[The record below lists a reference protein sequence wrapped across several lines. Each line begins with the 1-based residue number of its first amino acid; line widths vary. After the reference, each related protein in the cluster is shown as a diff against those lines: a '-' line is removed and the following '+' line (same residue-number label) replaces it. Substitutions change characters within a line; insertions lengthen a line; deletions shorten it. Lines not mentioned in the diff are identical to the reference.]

1 MEIIEKLEKIIKEN
15 KYNNAFMCILY
26 NMSCNDNYSE
36 LNNEGK
42 YKIMN
47 LIYDI
52 YMNDESNID
61 LGLFSDIIMENYEK
75 ALNGEI
81 TRENIYNYMEGVI

>member
-1 MEIIEKLEKIIKEN
+1 MEIVEKLEKIIKEN
-15 KYNNAFMCILY
+15 KYNNIFIYILY
-26 NMSCNDNYSE
+26 NMSCNDNYCN
-36 LNNEGK
+36 LNDEGK

-47 LIYDI
+47 LIYDV
-52 YMNDESNID
+52 YMNDESHTD

-81 TRENIYNYMEGVI
+81 TRDNIYDYMEGVI